1 KVVEGVMEA
10 DAEQSVIARLREMGC
25 VTLRIAMPS
34 ERAAGAARQQVALF
48 AKRKVNQQQLLQFTR
63 ELATLLAAGLP
74 LDRSLSILG
83 GLFEG
88 GEMSKILR
96 SLVEAVRAG
105 KSLAV
110 SMAEHPDVFPKIYVN
125 MIRAGEPGRIQIGA
139 LRDLTAHRD
148 HTRALKG

>member
-1 KVVEGVMEA
+1 MAFYQYRAADHAGKVVEGVMEA

-25 VTLRIAMPS
+25 VPLRIAMPS
-34 ERAAGAARQQVALF
+34 ERAAGAARQHAALF

-88 GEMSKILR
+88 GEMSHILR
-96 SLVEAVRAG
+96 SLVEA
-105 KSLAV
+105 
-110 SMAEHPDVFPKIYVN
+110 
-125 MIRAGEPGRIQIGA
+125 
-139 LRDLTAHRD
+139 
-148 HTRALKG
+148 